1 MRTAIEDS
9 FPAVAEGLKALE
21 ERRFVERLWAQDA
34 GLWSANPA
42 QQALIKNRLGWLAS
56 PSFMRERLAELKDFA
71 AEIRRA
77 GFSHVVLLGM
87 GGSSL
92 APEVFALTFGFKQ
105 GSPTLLVLDSTDPA
119 AVKNSLNRVN
129 LAHTLLIVS
138 SKSGTTLEPLA
149 FYKFFRAQVE
159 QIRAEPGPQFVA
171 ITDSG
176 TPLERLAK
184 EERFRRVFVNPS
196 TIGGRY
202 SAISYFG
209 LVPAALIGVDLD
221 RLLERAGAMVARST
235 DRLPLRENPGVVLG
249 AALGAVAKAGRDKV
263 TLLLSPRLQ
272 AFGSWVEQL
281 LAESTGKEGR
291 GLIPVDGELPAG
303 PAVYGQDRFF
313 VAVTLDGEA
322 HLDGHLKELQAAG
335 HPVFRITLK
344 DPFDLC
350 AEFFRWEVAT
360 ATAGALLEVNPFDE
374 PNVQEAKDNTAK
386 LLHAS
391 RPGVPRADRTPDS
404 EQDALAAHL
413 AQAKPGDYLA
423 LLAYLPSS
431 AEVSVQLQALRSL
444 IRDRLKIATTV
455 GYGPRYLHSTGQ
467 LHKGGPGTGLFI
479 LITGDDREDLA
490 IPGEPYSFGA
500 LKNAQALGDFQAL
513 KGRGRRVIRL
523 HVDDKAS
530 EILEHLTRV
539 AARAIK
545 AT

>member
-21 ERRFVERLWAQDA
+21 GHRFVERLWARDA
-34 GLWSANPA
+34 GLWSADPG
-42 QQALIKNRLGWLAS
+42 QQAVIKNRLGWLAS
-56 PSFMRERLAELKDFA
+56 ASFMRERLAELKEFA

-92 APEVFALTFGFKQ
+92 APEVFALTFGSKQ
-105 GSPTLLVLDSTDPA
+105 GFPTLLVLDSTDPA
-119 AVKNSLNRVN
+119 AVKNSLNRVD
-129 LAHTLLIVS
+129 LAHTLFIVA

-149 FYKFFRAQVE
+149 FYKFFRARVE

-176 TPLERLAK
+176 TPLEKRAK
-184 EERFRRVFVNPS
+184 EEHFRRVFVNPS

-221 RLLERAGAMVARST
+221 SLLERTDAMVARST
-235 DRLPLRENPGVVLG
+235 DKVPLRENPGVVLG
-249 AALGAVAKAGRDKV
+249 AALGALAKAGRDKV

-272 AFGSWVEQL
+272 ALGSWVEQL

-291 GLIPVDGELPAG
+291 GLIPVDGEPPAG

-322 HLDGHLKELQAAG
+322 DLDGHLRELQATG

-344 DPFDLC
+344 DPFDLG

-386 LLHAS
+386 LLRAS
-391 RPGVPRADRTPDS
+391 RPGAPRADRTPDS
-404 EQDALAAHL
+404 EQDALAAHV

-423 LLAYLPSS
+423 LLAYLPPS
-431 AEVSVQLQALRSL
+431 AEVSVQLQALRIL
-444 IRDRLKIATTV
+444 IRERLKIATTV

-467 LHKGGPGTGLFI
+467 LHKGGPGTGLFM

-500 LKNAQALGDFQAL
+500 LKNAQALGDLEAL

-523 HVDDKAS
+523 HVDDTAT
-530 EILEHLTRV
+530 ETLERLTRV